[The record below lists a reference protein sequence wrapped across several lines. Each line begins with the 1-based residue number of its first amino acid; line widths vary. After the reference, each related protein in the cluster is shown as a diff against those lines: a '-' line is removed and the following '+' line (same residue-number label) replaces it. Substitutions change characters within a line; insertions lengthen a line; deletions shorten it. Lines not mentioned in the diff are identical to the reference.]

1 MTIFADLCNIA
12 TNNSVTFEVAV
23 TIDTAIKQ
31 TEEGKLCE
39 NLIKQYNEGL
49 ITLAEFRNAFIAAAL
64 I

>member
-1 MTIFADLCNIA
+1 MTIFADLCSIA
-12 TNNSVTFEVAV
+12 TNNSVTVEVAV
-23 TIDTAIKQ
+23 TLDTAIKQ

>member
-1 MTIFADLCNIA
+1 MTIFADLCSLA

-23 TIDTAIKQ
+23 TLDTAIKQ

-39 NLIKQYNEGL
+39 NLIKQYNDGL

>member
-23 TIDTAIKQ
+23 AVDNAIKQ

-39 NLIKQYNEGL
+39 SLIKQYNDGL

-64 I
+64 K

>member
-1 MTIFADLCNIA
+1 MTIFADLCSIA
-12 TNNSVTFEVAV
+12 TNNSITVEVAV
-23 TIDTAIKQ
+23 TLDTAIKQ

-39 NLIKQYNEGL
+39 SLIKQYNDGL